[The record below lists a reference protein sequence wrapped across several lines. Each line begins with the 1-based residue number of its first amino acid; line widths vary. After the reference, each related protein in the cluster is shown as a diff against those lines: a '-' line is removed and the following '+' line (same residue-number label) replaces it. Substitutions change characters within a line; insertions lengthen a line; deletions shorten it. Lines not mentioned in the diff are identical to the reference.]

1 MFRYVLISALAA
13 ILLAPSI
20 AEAAPIRDIQIVGSE
35 RVEPETVKT
44 YLPIQPGD
52 ELTDEALDSSLKALF
67 NTGFFA
73 DVSVRSENNVVIV
86 EVIENAVVNRI
97 AFEGNDELDDEELR
111 REITLRPRTVLTRTK
126 VQNDLARLYQL
137 YRSNGRFSANIDP
150 KVIELDQNRVDLVF
164 EITEGPVTEIRS
176 IRFVGNENY
185 DDSEL
190 RSVLSS
196 KEDAWYRFLSN
207 SDRYDPDRLAFDEEQ
222 LRRFYLSEGYADFRV
237 LSSVAELS
245 ENKEDFYLTMT
256 VDEGERYKVDGVFVH
271 SSLQNFS
278 GSVLKEEVTFEQGDW
293 YNSEEVEAS
302 VDDMTQAL
310 EEYGYSF
317 VKVAPDVKRDRE
329 NKTVDVIFAV
339 TESQPVFVERI
350 DIKGNLRT
358 QDKVIRREFEVVEGD
373 PLTKTQMAKSEQNVR
388 NLNYF
393 ETVAVN
399 TKPGSTPDRQVV
411 EVDVTEKST
420 GELSVGA
427 GFSTTD
433 GPLGDFRIRERNFLG
448 KGQEVVLAATVAG
461 ERTEFDASLTEPYF
475 LDRDLSASVDAFH
488 ITRDLQDESS
498 YDQRRTGGG
507 FGFGY
512 PLSENVRQNIAY
524 RIETNEITDVQS
536 DASRFIRDQEG
547 DRLTS
552 AVSQR
557 LSYTDLDSI
566 IFPNEG
572 TRAWFDTE
580 LAGLGGD
587 AKYISGRVGS
597 QYFYPLT
604 DNANISFLG
613 EVGAITGIAGEDA
626 QINERFYLGG
636 NTLRGFESAGIGPR
650 DITTNDALGG
660 NYFYRGSVEGS
671 FPIGLPEE
679 LGVKG
684 HLFTDFGSLLEPGDE
699 TGPEIADSGS
709 LRAAAGVGL
718 SWRSPFGPIR
728 FDLATPYLEEEEDE
742 TEIFRFSFG
751 TTF

>member
-207 SDRYDPDRLAFDEEQ
+207 SDRYDHDRLAFDEEQ

-317 VKVAPDVKRDRE
+317 VIVAPDVKRDRE
-329 NKTVDVIFAV
+329 N
-339 TESQPVFVERI
+339 
-350 DIKGNLRT
+350 
-358 QDKVIRREFEVVEGD
+358 
-373 PLTKTQMAKSEQNVR
+373 
-388 NLNYF
+388 
-393 ETVAVN
+393 
-399 TKPGSTPDRQVV
+399 
-411 EVDVTEKST
+411 
-420 GELSVGA
+420 
-427 GFSTTD
+427 
-433 GPLGDFRIRERNFLG
+433 
-448 KGQEVVLAATVAG
+448 
-461 ERTEFDASLTEPYF
+461 
-475 LDRDLSASVDAFH
+475 
-488 ITRDLQDESS
+488 
-498 YDQRRTGGG
+498 
-507 FGFGY
+507 
-512 PLSENVRQNIAY
+512 
-524 RIETNEITDVQS
+524 
-536 DASRFIRDQEG
+536 
-547 DRLTS
+547 
-552 AVSQR
+552 
-557 LSYTDLDSI
+557 
-566 IFPNEG
+566 
-572 TRAWFDTE
+572 
-580 LAGLGGD
+580 
-587 AKYISGRVGS
+587 
-597 QYFYPLT
+597 
-604 DNANISFLG
+604 
-613 EVGAITGIAGEDA
+613 
-626 QINERFYLGG
+626 
-636 NTLRGFESAGIGPR
+636 
-650 DITTNDALGG
+650 
-660 NYFYRGSVEGS
+660 
-671 FPIGLPEE
+671 
-679 LGVKG
+679 
-684 HLFTDFGSLLEPGDE
+684 
-699 TGPEIADSGS
+699 
-709 LRAAAGVGL
+709 
-718 SWRSPFGPIR
+718 
-728 FDLATPYLEEEEDE
+728 
-742 TEIFRFSFG
+742 
-751 TTF
+751 